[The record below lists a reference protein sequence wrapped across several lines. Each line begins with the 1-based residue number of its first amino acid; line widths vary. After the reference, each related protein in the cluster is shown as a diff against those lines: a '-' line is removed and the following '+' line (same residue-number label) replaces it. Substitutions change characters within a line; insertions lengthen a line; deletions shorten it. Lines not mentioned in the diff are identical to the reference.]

1 MSATAIHV
9 LPDKYKKKVSSF
21 FKSLDEYDTTRD
33 DFCSRIQPEIEK
45 LNEKRRKSEEAAQVK
60 RYR

>member
-1 MSATAIHV
+1 MSATAILV
-9 LPDKYKKKVSSF
+9 LPDRYNKKVSPF
-21 FKSLDEYDTTRD
+21 FKSLDEYYKTRD
-33 DFCSRIQPEIEK
+33 DFYSRIQPEIEK